1 MPLSFTA
8 FPPKELHHVR
18 RTVLVTG
25 AAGHIG
31 SYFAEHSA
39 ARYSLRLMVRGDE
52 DRARIDALKKCGE
65 VVHADLGDL
74 PRLKEICRGIDTV
87 VHLAADP
94 NPSSTWQELLP
105 TNIIGTY
112 NMMVAARSAGCRR
125 VVYASSIHTVT
136 GYARDIQ
143 PKTSEPVNPG
153 DIYGVTKC
161 FGEALGRYM
170 AEQEN
175 LSVIAL
181 RFGAFQPVETAHDA
195 QKGIKLLDMFVSRRD
210 VNQIIERSIDVENLR
225 FGIFFGVSDNLYK
238 RYDISDARELLGYAP
253 QDDVFAL
260 QPDLAKIK
268 LKGNILEANR
278 HDGEQ
283 KSGIRNDV

>member
-8 FPPKELHHVR
+8 IPPKELPHVKR
-18 RTVLVTG
+18 KVLVTG

-31 SYFAEHSA
+31 SYFAEHSHK
-39 ARYSLRLMVRGDE
+39 RYDLRLMVRGNE
-52 DRARIDALKKCGE
+52 DQARIESLKAFGE
-65 VVHADLGDL
+65 VVTAELGDL
-74 PRLKEICRGIDTV
+74 ARLKEICRGIDTV
-87 VHLAADP
+87 LHLAASPDP
-94 NPSSTWQELLP
+94 SATWDALLP
-105 TNIIGTY
+105 TNIIGAY
-112 NMMVAARSAGCRR
+112 HMMIAAKTAACRR

-136 GYARDIQ
+136 GYCRDIQ
-143 PKTSEPVNPG
+143 CKTTEPTNPG

-181 RFGAFQPVETAHDA
+181 RFGAFQPLEIAADA
-195 QKGIKLLDMFVSRRD
+195 EKGIKLLDMYVSRRD
-210 VNQIIERSIDVENLR
+210 VNQIIERSIDVENLK
-225 FGIFFGVSDNLYK
+225 FGIFFGVSDNLFK
-238 RYDISDARELLGYAP
+238 RYDISDARELLGYQP
-253 QDDVFAL
+253 QDDVFSM
-260 QPDLAKIK
+260 QPDLAKIPI
-268 LKGNILEANR
+268 KGNILEANR